1 MGALI
6 ELRKDTFD
14 WMIGKY
20 SKAYVYISDDS
31 NTNIYLL
38 KPVNEQ
44 KHIYV
49 VRDFEKI
56 KTTEIAKAIY
66 ALLHEEGKNRKVI
79 HLRHESGIYE
89 LFFTDTTAT
98 ILKKIT
104 EIDFYDLTKK
114 IMKKVELP
122 RA

>member
-38 KPVNEQ
+38 RIFLIFFPLPCRTAPAAL
-44 KHIYV
+44 HIGAQPAFV
-49 VRDFEKI
+49 PHGFC
-56 KTTEIAKAIY
+56 
-66 ALLHEEGKNRKVI
+66 
-79 HLRHESGIYE
+79 SGRSCNQQE
-89 LFFTDTTAT
+89 LYHRSYPQS
-98 ILKKIT
+98 KG
-104 EIDFYDLTKK
+104 
-114 IMKKVELP
+114 
-122 RA
+122 R